1 MNYNQFA
8 ITWDCLEPTGHAIL
22 TFRTTVHHPEQ
33 LTTRIGSENTLLQ
46 GLALLRCY
54 HQHHPVNL
62 RAFIKHFKCV
72 GENRHSLQTQK
83 LLFNSSTHAP
93 SSTSGWNYGNNTHNC
108 STLPKRWG

>member
-8 ITWDCLEPTGHAIL
+8 ITWDYLEPTGHAIL

-46 GLALLRCY
+46 DLALLRGY

-62 RAFIKHFKCV
+62 RALIKHFKCV
-72 GENRHSLQTQK
+72 GENRHSLQMQK
-83 LLFNSSTHAP
+83 LLFNSSTQT
-93 SSTSGWNYGNNTHNC
+93 SSLTSGWNYGNNTHNC
-108 STLPKRWG
+108 STLRKWG